1 MKQFQFKKYCSPA
14 QLYLVL
20 AAIGLILGFFQNF
33 KVITLIVHSAF
44 VILFGFI
51 LNLLCKKGYSS
62 ISWVI
67 VALPFVFFLCSY
79 FLALDASDKKDEEFV
94 EGMTGSGDAKTASA
108 PTNEVNC
115 AAVCDEDPM
124 SKECEDCSKKEG
136 FQEGMEDFCK
146 QFPDDPVCSM

>member
-44 VILFGFI
+44 VILFGFL

-94 EGMTGSGDAKTASA
+94 EGLETADN
-108 PTNEVNC
+108 PGEINC
-115 AAVCDEDPM
+115 AAACDLDPS
-124 SKECEDCSKKEG
+124 SKDCIECTKKEG
-136 FQEGMEDFCK
+136 FKEGMMEEFCK
-146 QFPDDPVCSM
+146 EFPDDPLCNE

>member
-33 KVITLIVHSAF
+33 KIVTLIVHSVF
-44 VILFGFI
+44 VILFGFL
-51 LNLLCKKGYSS
+51 LNLICKKGYTS

-94 EGMTGSGDAKTASA
+94 EGMEGADNPGK
-108 PTNEVNC
+108 VNC
-115 AAVCDEDPM
+115 AAACDLDPN
-124 SKECEDCSKKEG
+124 SADCIECTKKEG
-136 FQEGMEDFCK
+136 FKEGMDMEAWCK
-146 QFPDDPVCSM
+146 EFPDDPLCNE

>member
-33 KVITLIVHSAF
+33 KIITLIVHSAF
-44 VILFGFI
+44 VILFGFL
-51 LNLLCKKGYSS
+51 LNLLCKKGYTS

-94 EGMTGSGDAKTASA
+94 EGMTPEDPG
-108 PTNEVNC
+108 EVNC
-115 AAVCDEDPM
+115 AAACDLDPN
-124 SKECEDCSKKEG
+124 SADCIECTKKEG
-136 FQEGMEDFCK
+136 FQEGMEDYCK
-146 QFPDDPVCSM
+146 QFPDDKICTE

>member
-44 VILFGFI
+44 VILFGFL
-51 LNLLCKKGYSS
+51 LNLLCKKGYTS

-79 FLALDASDKKDEEFV
+79 FLALDASDKKDAEFV
-94 EGMTGSGDAKTASA
+94 EGVEGIQANPPTG
-108 PTNEVNC
+108 EVNC

-124 SKECEDCSKKEG
+124 GKECEDCTKKEG

-146 QFPDDPVCSM
+146 EFPDAPYCNM

>member
-33 KVITLIVHSAF
+33 KIITLIVHSAF
-44 VILFGFI
+44 VILFGFL
-51 LNLLCKKGYSS
+51 LNLLCKKGYTS

-94 EGMTGSGDAKTASA
+94 EGLETAED
-108 PTNEVNC
+108 PGEVNC
-115 AAVCDEDPM
+115 AAACDLDP
-124 SKECEDCSKKEG
+124 SSADCIECTKKEG
-136 FQEGMEDFCK
+136 FQEGMEDYCK
-146 QFPDDPVCSM
+146 QFPDDKICTE

>member
-33 KVITLIVHSAF
+33 KIVTLIVHSVF
-44 VILFGFI
+44 VILFGFL
-51 LNLLCKKGYSS
+51 LNLICKKGYTS

-94 EGMTGSGDAKTASA
+94 EGMTPDDPG
-108 PTNEVNC
+108 EINC
-115 AAVCDEDPM
+115 AAACDLDPN
-124 SKECEDCSKKEG
+124 SKDCIECTKKEG
-136 FQEGMEDFCK
+136 FKDDYCST
-146 QFPDDPVCSM
+146 FPQDKAMCGDE

>member
-33 KVITLIVHSAF
+33 KIVTLIVHSVF
-44 VILFGFI
+44 VILFGFL
-51 LNLLCKKGYSS
+51 LNLICKKGYTS

-94 EGMTGSGDAKTASA
+94 EGMTPDDPG
-108 PTNEVNC
+108 EINC
-115 AAVCDEDPM
+115 AAACDLDPN
-124 SKECEDCSKKEG
+124 SKDCIECTKKEG
-136 FQEGMEDFCK
+136 FKDDYCST
-146 QFPDDPVCSM
+146 FPGDKAMCGDE